1 MVDRQACERRVY
13 RLALL
18 LTGRRASAIA
28 VTEQVIG
35 AQADLSALDSAH
47 LDRLAVLRSREQ
59 TAGRVELPGLEDA
72 IAEAMA
78 ELPEQQ
84 REAVIFTR
92 VYSMDERTAA
102 KAMDCSYRAVQQHA
116 QRAEATLRDTL
127 DEQLDALAEQVR
139 RAVMQVDVP
148 EVYRQRQRRR
158 RRVRRTLIVLAVAA
172 GVLAA
177 LAGLSWLV
185 QGLQAQA

>member
-18 LTGRRASAIA
+18 LTGRPKSAA
-28 VTEQVIG
+28 TVTEQVVA
-35 AQADLSALDSAH
+35 AQPDLEKLDSTH
-47 LDRLAVLRSREQ
+47 LDRLTVLRSREQ
-59 TAGRVELPGLEDA
+59 PAGRAELPGLSRD
-72 IAEAMA
+72 ITEALA
-78 ELPEQQ
+78 ALPEQQ

-92 VYSMDERTAA
+92 VYSMDGRTAA
-102 KAMDCSYRAVQQHA
+102 KAMDCSYRAVHQHTE
-116 QRAEATLRDTL
+116 RAEATLRDTL
-127 DEQLDALAEQVR
+127 DEQLDALAKQVR

-185 QGLQAQA
+185 QGLQAQT